1 MKKLLVFA
9 LVLVMVLA
17 LSATV
22 LADSFV
28 SSPSNDDTPTVGKVE
43 ASNADWNG
51 KIVVTSLKDSAD
63 NAEMTAAY
71 DSIKDAA
78 AVKDLAPSLT
88 EENLAVSTLF
98 DVSATAEGAGS
109 VTVTLTSD
117 KFENF
122 VALLH
127 YVDGKWTVV
136 ENAKAEGKTLTFTV
150 DSLSPF
156 AVVVSTD
163 AADEP
168 STSEPSTSEP
178 STSTPSTGTSSES
191 PETGDMVPGM
201 IIVLAVLS
209 GVAGVCFFAKSK
221 ENA

>member
-28 SSPSNDDTPTVGKVE
+28 SSPSNDDTPTVGKFE
-43 ASNADWNG
+43 ASNADWDG

-71 DSIKDAA
+71 DSIKEAA

-88 EENLAVSTLF
+88 EEGLAVSTLF
-98 DVSATAEGAGS
+98 DVSATKEGAGS

-163 AADEP
+163 ADEP

-178 STSTPSTGTSSES
+178 STSAPSTGTSSES